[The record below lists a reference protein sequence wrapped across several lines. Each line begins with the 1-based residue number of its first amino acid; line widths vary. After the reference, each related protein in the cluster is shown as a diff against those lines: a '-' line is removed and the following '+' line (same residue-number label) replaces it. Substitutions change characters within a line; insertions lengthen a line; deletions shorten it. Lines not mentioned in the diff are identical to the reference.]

1 MTVDR
6 SAQFDGLPEEFSA
19 ALLLAAVVDSSEDAI
34 ISQRLDGTIMSWSS
48 AAERLFG
55 WTTAEAVGRSF
66 QMIVPEARRD
76 EFASITA
83 RLAQG
88 ERIVHLETART
99 HKDGSEVQLSL
110 TIAPILAPD
119 GHVVGSLG
127 VAHDITEKQ
136 RSEEVRALLAA
147 IVESSEDAIVSL
159 DMDGQVTS
167 WNRAAERLYNYSAAE
182 MIGQRYGEILD
193 KDARDDFNRVF
204 AEVAAGARLSHHETA
219 RTRRDGTSFEVSMSL
234 APILAPDGS
243 IVGEAAVLHNITER
257 QRRERDPRGEPD
269 ASRASRAHR
278 PHGRVDVGGS
288 SECACDLDE
297 RGVPD
302 IRRGGASQLE
312 FGRLLREGPPWR
324 PPTRSGGRNRCDL
337 RGTTFRGRIS
347 DRAAGWNPALGLLG
361 R

>member
-159 DMDGQVTS
+159 DMT
-167 WNRAAERLYNYSAAE
+167 
-182 MIGQRYGEILD
+182 
-193 KDARDDFNRVF
+193 
-204 AEVAAGARLSHHETA
+204 
-219 RTRRDGTSFEVSMSL
+219 
-234 APILAPDGS
+234 
-243 IVGEAAVLHNITER
+243 
-257 QRRERDPRGEPD
+257 
-269 ASRASRAHR
+269 
-278 PHGRVDVGGS
+278 GR
-288 SECACDLDE
+288 
-297 RGVPD
+297 
-302 IRRGGASQLE
+302 
-312 FGRLLREGPPWR
+312 
-324 PPTRSGGRNRCDL
+324 
-337 RGTTFRGRIS
+337 
-347 DRAAGWNPALGLLG
+347 
-361 R
+361 